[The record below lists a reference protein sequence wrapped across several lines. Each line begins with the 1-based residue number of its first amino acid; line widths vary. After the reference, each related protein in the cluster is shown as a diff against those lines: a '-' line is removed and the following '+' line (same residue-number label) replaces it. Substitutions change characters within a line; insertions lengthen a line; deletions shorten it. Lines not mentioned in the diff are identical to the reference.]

1 MLNRF
6 KQFIEKN
13 QLCLPGDKILVA
25 VSGGIDSVVLL
36 HLFVKAGYQVA
47 VAHCNFKLRG
57 KESDDD
63 KLFVRNLAKKYK
75 TRIFVKQCP
84 AAEYANQHN
93 LTIQEAARE
102 LRYGFFDT
110 LLAKKKFDK
119 IAVAHHADDD
129 LETFFIN
136 LIRGSGLQGLKGMPV
151 QRNNIIRPLMFA
163 TRDEIEQFARN
174 NSITWREDSSN
185 ESDKYLRNN
194 LRHHLLPQLKKIAP
208 QADKV
213 YQSLT
218 FLKEDALVLE
228 TLLNNEKKKV
238 FERENNRIKIP
249 FDKLSDELPGDLWLF
264 YLIRDFGFT
273 RKDSANISES
283 VLNRSTG
290 KHFFSEKYELL
301 IDREAVLIRKKSENK
316 EQKFTIE
323 ENQTSIS
330 EPFSATISVLE
341 KDKINLSA
349 LKNNRVAFLD
359 YDKLSFPLVLRKWKK
374 GDRFHPYGMRGAKLL
389 SDFFTD
395 LKLDRFEK
403 ENIWLLTSNGVIVW
417 VTSFRIAEPFKIST
431 TTKKVLKIS
440 LTESH

>member
-1 MLNRF
+1 
-6 KQFIEKN
+6 
-13 QLCLPGDKILVA
+13 
-25 VSGGIDSVVLL
+25 VLL
-36 HLFVKAGYQVA
+36 HLFVKAGYRVA

-63 KLFVRNLAKKYK
+63 ELFVRNLVKKYK
-75 TRIFVKQCP
+75 TEIFVKQCP

-110 LLAKKKFDK
+110 LLAEKKFDK